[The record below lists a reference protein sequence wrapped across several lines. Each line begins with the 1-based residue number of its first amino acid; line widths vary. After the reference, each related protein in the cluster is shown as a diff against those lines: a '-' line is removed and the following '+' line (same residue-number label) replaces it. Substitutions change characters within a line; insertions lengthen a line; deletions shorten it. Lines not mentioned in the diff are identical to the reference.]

1 MAVGDPSDPSDPGH
15 PGPPANL
22 NAAPGAT
29 RLRLTMLGSGT
40 STGVPVIGCDCAVCR
55 STDPRNRR
63 LRPGLHLEAAGGSIV
78 IDTSPDFRQQALRFG
93 IERVD
98 AVLYTHSH
106 ADHVFGLDD
115 LRIFNFRQRGSIPC
129 FGSAETMSRM
139 RQIFTYVFDEGQ
151 EGGGK
156 PRLELSPVRAPFQ
169 LLGEQVVPIPVGHG
183 AMEVF
188 GFRVGRF
195 ACVTDVNF
203 ISEESFALLSGVDL
217 LVLSALRYRP
227 HPTHFSLAEAIAV
240 AQRIGARR
248 TLLTHIAH
256 DIDHGRLLVELPPG
270 IELGY
275 DGLVATLD

>member
-1 MAVGDPSDPSDPGH
+1 MAARG
-15 PGPPANL
+15 
-22 NAAPGAT
+22 
-29 RLRLTMLGSGT
+29 LRLTMLGSGT
-40 STGVPVIGCDCAVCR
+40 STGVPVVGCACAVCR

-63 LRPGLHLEAAGGSIV
+63 MRPGLRLELAGGTVIV
-78 IDTSPDFRQQALRFG
+78 DTSPDFREQALRFG
-93 IERVD
+93 IDRVD

-115 LRIFNFRQRGSIPC
+115 LRIFNFRQGASIPC
-129 FGSAETMSRM
+129 FGSDETMDRM
-139 RQIFTYVFDEGQ
+139 RQIFTYVFAGGQ

-156 PRLELSPVRAPFQ
+156 PRLELHAVRGPFD
-169 LLGEQVVPIPVGHG
+169 LLGERCLPIPVAHG
-183 AMEVF
+183 EMEVF
-188 GFRVGRF
+188 GYRVGRF

-203 ISEESFALLSGVDL
+203 ISEESFRLLAGVEL

-240 AQRIGARR
+240 ARRIGARR

-256 DIDHGRLLVELPPG
+256 DIDHGRLAIELPPG

-275 DGLVATLD
+275 DGLVVALE

>member
-1 MAVGDPSDPSDPGH
+1 M
-15 PGPPANL
+15 
-22 NAAPGAT
+22 APGDLGNPGNPDDASGAT
-29 RLRLTMLGSGT
+29 GLRLTMLGSGT

-63 LRPGLHLEAAGGSIV
+63 LRPGLRLEVAGGSMV

-93 IERVD
+93 IDRVD

-139 RQIFTYVFDEGQ
+139 RQIFTYVFEEGQ

-156 PRLELSPVRAPFQ
+156 PRLEFLSVRAPFE
-169 LLGEQVVPIPVGHG
+169 LLGELVVPIPVAHG

-195 ACVTDVNF
+195 ACVTDVNY
-203 ISEESFALLSGVDL
+203 ISEESFALLAGVEL

-227 HPTHFSLAEAIAV
+227 HPTHFSLAESIAV

-256 DIDHGRLLVELPPG
+256 DIDHSRLLVELPPG
-270 IELGY
+270 IEIGY
-275 DGLVATLD
+275 DGLVASLD

>member
-1 MAVGDPSDPSDPGH
+1 MSTIAGPVPAHALRGPSL
-15 PGPPANL
+15 PA
-22 NAAPGAT
+22 
-29 RLRLTMLGSGT
+29 LRLTMLGSGT

-55 STDPRNRR
+55 SEDPRNRR
-63 LRPGLHLEAAGGSIV
+63 MRPGLRLEVAGGSMI
-78 IDTSPDFRQQALRFG
+78 IDTSPDFREQALRFG
-93 IERVD
+93 IDKVD

-129 FGSAETMSRM
+129 FGSAETMGRM
-139 RQIFTYVFDEGQ
+139 RQIFTYVFEGGQ

-156 PRLELSPVRAPFQ
+156 PRLELNAVRAPFD
-169 LLGEQVVPIPVGHG
+169 LLGERVVPVPVGHG
-183 AMEVF
+183 EMEVF

-203 ISEESFALLSGVDL
+203 ISEESFDLLAGVEL

-227 HPTHFSLAEAIAV
+227 HPTHFSLAESIAV

-256 DIDHGRLLVELPPG
+256 DIDHGRLLLDLPPG
-270 IELGY
+270 IELGH
-275 DGLVATLD
+275 DGLVATVD

>member
-1 MAVGDPSDPSDPGH
+1 M
-15 PGPPANL
+15 
-22 NAAPGAT
+22 
-29 RLRLTMLGSGT
+29 RLTMLGSGT

-55 STDPRNRR
+55 SSDPRNRR
-63 LRPGLHLEAAGGSIV
+63 MRPGLRLESARGSLV
-78 IDTSPDFRQQALRFG
+78 IDTSPDFREQALRFG
-93 IERVD
+93 IDRVD
-98 AVLYTHSH
+98 AVLYTHPH

-115 LRIFNFRQRGSIPC
+115 LRIFNFRQHGSIPC
-129 FGSAETMSRM
+129 FGSAATMERM
-139 RQIFTYVFDEGQ
+139 RQIFTYVFEDGQ

-156 PRLELSPVRAPFQ
+156 PRLELVAVRAPFD
-169 LLGEQVVPIPVGHG
+169 LFGWSVVPIPVRHG
-183 AMEVF
+183 EMEVF

-195 ACVTDVNF
+195 ACVTDVNY
-203 ISEESFALLSGVDL
+203 ISEESFALLAGVEL

-240 AQRIGARR
+240 AERIGARR

-256 DIDHGRLLVELPPG
+256 DIDHGRLQIPLPPG